1 MYIIPKGCISAPK
14 MYLCSIFYIL
24 KRKTTMVLI
33 GKFLAAGLLTLSVC
47 ANQASSKEIAEQGV
61 IIPQEQQEPTQFTFS
76 SPQVPEKVIFCGK
89 EIDLTRFDRYERMDR
104 ELLAFTYMHSTSI
117 QMIKK
122 ANRYFPIVEP
132 ILKENGIPEDFKY
145 LMAIESNCNPT
156 ARSVAGA
163 AGLWQFMQTTGREYG
178 LEVNKNVDERY
189 HVEKAT
195 QAACKYLKE
204 AYEKYNDWVA
214 VAAAYNAGQA
224 RIANQM
230 NKQQVDDMLDLHLV
244 EETARYVYRI
254 IAAKI
259 MFSDPSQFGF
269 YLRATDLYMP
279 IPVKEVTVT
288 TGIANLATWA
298 KEQGTTYALLKN
310 LNPWL
315 RDTFLQNVSKRT
327 YILKVP
333 IKEKMHYK
341 PSEIIPHDKRWIV
354 KE

>member
-1 MYIIPKGCISAPK
+1 M
-14 MYLCSIFYIL
+14 IL
-24 KRKTTMVLI
+24 L

-47 ANQASSKEIAEQGV
+47 TNQASSKEIEGQRPITYSNQDVAGK
-61 IIPQEQQEPTQFTFS
+61 INYS

-89 EIDLTRFDRYERMDR
+89 EIDLTRYDRYERMDR

-132 ILKENGIPEDFKY
+132 ILKEYGIPEDFKY

-163 AGLWQFMQTTGREYG
+163 SGLWQFMQTTGREYG

-195 QAACKYLKE
+195 VAACKYIKD
-204 AYEKYNDWVA
+204 AYAKYNDWVA

-224 RIANQM
+224 RIASQLT
-230 NKQQVDDMLDLHLV
+230 KQQVDDMLDLYLV
-244 EETARYVYRI
+244 EETSRYVYRI

-259 MFSDPSQFGF
+259 MFADPTQFGF
-269 YLRATDLYMP
+269 YLRASDLYMP
-279 IPVKEVTVT
+279 IPYKEVEVT
-288 TGIANLATWA
+288 TGISDLISWA
-298 KEQGTTYALLKN
+298 KQQGTTYALLKN

-315 RDTFLQNVSKRT
+315 RDSFLQNVSKRT
-327 YILKVP
+327 YKIKVP
-333 IKEKMHYK
+333 VKEKMHYK
-341 PSEIIPHDKRWIV
+341 ANEIIPHDNRWIV